1 MAMPTR
7 TLIPQDLFQVQ
18 MVDDP
23 QLSPDGKQVAWVQSW
38 IEPATNDYRSVICLH
53 AVDGDEIQR
62 VTNALGLCT
71 HPRWSPDGQRLA
83 YLTTRPPGSHAPTP
97 PQLCIVTPGQDDVRC
112 VTDLRHGIAE
122 PAWSPDGA
130 YIAFTT
136 LVDPAVG
143 LAPAGS
149 DQPTNDQPTDDLY
162 QRFNADVLV
171 ARRRRWKSD
180 GFGYLGDLR
189 RAVAVADLEV
199 EDPASAQRQASV
211 RLVAGGEFD
220 LATPVWSPDGTQLA
234 VVGNLDAD
242 ADSTRSQRIY
252 LLDPTPETPAPPRTL
267 AGLEDIRQTQVAW
280 SPDGTQVVVAGH
292 DDPTLGHYGNQQL
305 WIVDVASGVKRCIT
319 AQLDWTFAHAAYTD
333 VGRYGG
339 EEGVRWQPDGRHV
352 LALVSRD
359 GEVQVARVDVATG
372 AATIVA
378 AGGHDDGS
386 TIAAFTID
394 AGGTTLAALV
404 REPLN
409 PADIYLYDLT
419 EIEADARRMTA
430 VNADWL
436 DDVALAEPQKFQ
448 VEADGVTVDAWV
460 LPPAGLTPGQQH
472 PAILYTGGGPA
483 GMRAANFLFE
493 YQLLAAQGYALVF
506 CNARGCQGYGE
517 EFCTAILGTWGGHDY
532 DDNMRCLD
540 EACVRFDFIDPNRLG
555 MAGGSYGGYLVNWA
569 LGHTDRFQAAVS
581 DRSVFNRHSSFG
593 TSDIGHLR
601 EFEFGNAPPWEQP
614 ERYLAQSPLSYI
626 GSATT
631 PTLVVHSA
639 QDLRCAV
646 EQGEQLYLA
655 LKQLGVPTELVRF
668 PNESHGLSR
677 GGRPWHRIFRLQAYL
692 DWFETWL

>member
-1 MAMPTR
+1 MAMSTR
-7 TLIPQDLFQVQ
+7 TLEPHDLFQVQ

-23 QLSPDGKQVAWVQSW
+23 QISPDGRQVAWVQSW
-38 IEPATNDYRSVICLH
+38 IEPASNDYRSVICVQ
-53 AVDGDEIQR
+53 AVDGEPVRR
-62 VTNALGLCT
+62 VTDALGLCT
-71 HPRWSPDGQRLA
+71 HPRWSPDGRRLA
-83 YLTTRPPGSHAPTP
+83 YLSTRPPGSHAPAP
-97 PQLCIVTPGQDDVRC
+97 PQLCILTLGEDDVRC

-122 PAWSPDGA
+122 PVWAPNGMH
-130 YIAFTT
+130 IAFTT
-136 LVDPAVG
+136 LIDPAAG
-143 LAPAGS
+143 LVSAG
-149 DQPTNDQPTDDLY
+149 NDQPADDLY

-171 ARRRRWKSD
+171 ARRRKWKSD

-189 RAVAVADLEV
+189 RAVAVVDLEGL
-199 EDPASAQRQASV
+199 PAAPKQPGV

-234 VVGNLDAD
+234 AVGNLDAD
-242 ADSTRSQRIY
+242 ADSVRSQRIY
-252 LLDPTPETPAPPRTL
+252 LLDAMSEQTVPPRAL

-280 SPDGTQVVVAGH
+280 SPDGTQIVLAGH

-305 WIVDVASGVKRCIT
+305 WVVDVASGAKRCIT

-339 EEGVRWQPDGRHV
+339 EEGVRWLPDGRQV
-352 LALVSRD
+352 LALLSRQ
-359 GEVQVARVDVATG
+359 GEVTVARVDVMSG

-378 AGGHDDGS
+378 AGGKNDGS
-386 TIAAFTID
+386 TIAAFTVD
-394 AGGTTLAALV
+394 AGGTAVAALV

-409 PADIYLYDLT
+409 PGDIYLYDLAEPGT
-419 EIEADARRMTA
+419 ATRLTA

-448 VEADGVTVDAWV
+448 VDAGGVTVDVWV
-460 LPPAGLTPGQQH
+460 LPPAGHEAGQRH

-517 EFCTAILGTWGGHDY
+517 AFCTAILGTWGGHDY

-540 EACVRFDFIDPNRLG
+540 EACARFDFIDADRLG

-569 LGHTDRFQAAVS
+569 LGHTDRFSAAVS

-601 EFEFGNAPPWEQP
+601 EFEFGNAPPWELP
-614 ERYLAQSPLSYI
+614 ERYLAQSPLSSI
-626 GSATT
+626 GGATT

-655 LKQLGVPTELVRF
+655 LKRLGVPTELIRF

-677 GGRPWHRIFRLQAYL
+677 GGRPWHRVFRLQAYL
-692 DWFETWL
+692 DWFERWL